1 MLIEEYRDRELDLLE
16 LQATQIE
23 KMKGLKKKAETTVG
37 QMADEIEMLSSELH
51 EMRALLEQEVKKRRH
66 EEKTRRT
73 LETINEDLRR
83 DLSHAREG
91 MRQSEVNLVKA
102 VAERDRF
109 EAILDK
115 VGSGAMDEL
124 ELRCQEAEQMRF
136 RSEGELSK
144 LRAEINWQASA
155 RMDDKLSLQS
165 VEDELANVR
174 SSKRQVES
182 KLMEMEDEVEK
193 VSSQLRAK
201 KEGKPRAQKA
211 PRQCR
216 E

>member
-1 MLIEEYRDRELDLLE
+1 
-16 LQATQIE
+16 
-23 KMKGLKKKAETTVG
+23 
-37 QMADEIEMLSSELH
+37 
-51 EMRALLEQEVKKRRH
+51 MRTYAG
-66 EEKTRRT
+66 T
-73 LETINEDLRR
+73 
-83 DLSHAREG
+83 SHAREG

-201 KEGKPRAQKA
+201 KKENLELRKRLDSVVKISHADAPPSWHTRYDSVARAFF
-211 PRQCR
+211 
-216 E
+216 